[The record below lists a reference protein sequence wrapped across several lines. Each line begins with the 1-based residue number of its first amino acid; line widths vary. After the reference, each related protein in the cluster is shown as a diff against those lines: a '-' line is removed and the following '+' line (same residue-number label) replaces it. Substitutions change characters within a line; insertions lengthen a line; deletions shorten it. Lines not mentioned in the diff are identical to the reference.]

1 MNLTYTKYIIL
12 HIHLFN
18 TRNITNQYTKLR
30 YNKEKVE
37 MKQLIDVKAPTQTE
51 YICSSF
57 VFCYY
62 KIRER
67 GTDSN
72 PRFVYLFYIKTIEL
86 ISKGFN
92 KL

>member
-1 MNLTYTKYIIL
+1 
-12 HIHLFN
+12 
-18 TRNITNQYTKLR
+18 
-30 YNKEKVE
+30 